1 LIKKNQMKN
10 LVFQLEYGISL
21 KEFQFILEDSGLS
34 VRRSMED
41 PQLLERMIKGA
52 NLLITARLEG
62 QLVGLLRGLSDFCYR
77 SFIADLAV
85 ARSFQRKGIGRQL
98 IQTARNQAPEA
109 RLFLFSAE
117 DAAPFYE
124 KLGFHLHERC
134 YQLKAGEELL

>member
-1 LIKKNQMKN
+1 MKN
-10 LVFQLEYGISL
+10 LVFKVENGISL
-21 KEFQFILEDSGLS
+21 QEFQFILEDSGLS
-34 VRRSMED
+34 ARRPMED
-41 PQLLERMIKGA
+41 PLLLERMIKGA

-85 ARSFQRKGIGRQL
+85 ARSFQRRGIGRQL
-98 IQTARNQAPEA
+98 IKVARNQAPEA

-117 DAAPFYE
+117 NAAPFYE

>member
-1 LIKKNQMKN
+1 MKN
-10 LVFQLEYGISL
+10 LVFKVENVISL
-21 KEFQFILEDSGLS
+21 QEFQFILEDSGLS
-34 VRRSMED
+34 ARRPMED
-41 PQLLERMIKGA
+41 PLLLERMIKGS

-85 ARSFQRKGIGRQL
+85 AHSYQRKGIGRQL
-98 IQTARNQAPEA
+98 IQVARNQAPDA
-109 RLFLFSAE
+109 RLILFSAE
-117 DAAPFYE
+117 DALPFYE

>member
-1 LIKKNQMKN
+1 MISYQVELSLELI
-10 LVFQLEYGISL
+10 
-21 KEFQFILEDSGLS
+21 EFQSILEDSGLS
-34 VRRSMED
+34 ARRPMED
-41 PQLLERMIKGA
+41 PLLLERMIKGA

-85 ARSFQRKGIGRQL
+85 AHSYQRKGIGRQL
-98 IQTARNQAPEA
+98 IQVARNQAPDA
-109 RLFLFSAE
+109 RLILFSAE
-117 DAAPFYE
+117 DALPFYE

>member
-1 LIKKNQMKN
+1 MKN

-21 KEFQFILEDSGLS
+21 KEFQLILEDSGLS
-34 VRRSMED
+34 ARRPMED
-41 PQLLERMIKGA
+41 PLLLERMIKGA

-62 QLVGLLRGLSDFCYR
+62 QLVGLLRGISDFCYR

-85 ARSFQRKGIGRQL
+85 ARSFQRKGIGRLL
-98 IQTARNQAPEA
+98 IHVARNQAPEA

-124 KLGFHLHERC
+124 NLGFHLHERC

>member
-1 LIKKNQMKN
+1 MISYQVELS
-10 LVFQLEYGISL
+10 LEL
-21 KEFQFILEDSGLS
+21 NEFQSILEDSGLS
-34 VRRSMED
+34 ARRPMKD
-41 PQLLERMIKGA
+41 PLLLERMIKGS

-85 ARSFQRKGIGRQL
+85 AHSYQRKGIGRQL
-98 IQTARNQAPEA
+98 IQVARNQAPDA
-109 RLFLFSAE
+109 RLILFSAE
-117 DAAPFYE
+117 DALPFYE